1 MDDSFVETF
10 REERFLDEYL
20 AGGDKR
26 TPVDAVQT
34 LGQVILH
41 EVSPERHFSWSTL
54 ECPSIH

>member
-1 MDDSFVETF
+1 MDDSFVETC

-34 LGQVILH
+34 LGQGILH
-41 EVSPERHFSWSTL
+41 EVSREHHFS
-54 ECPSIH
+54 